1 MMEVE
6 KYIEKGNNYIVIF
19 TNFDNIQELGVHK
32 SNLCLESNG
41 YTCCW
46 VIAKSREIE
55 KIILYVREN
64 GENRIYKADYTY
76 RENIE
81 GRRYKIYYK
90 NLEFI
95 ESSIANWQDFA
106 NTQNPIRYINK

>member
-1 MMEVE
+1 MEVE
-6 KYIEKGNNYIVIF
+6 KHIEKNYNYIVIF
-19 TNFDNIQELGVHK
+19 TNFDN
-32 SNLCLESNG
+32 NLNLAEQRNNLSLESNG

-46 VIAKSREIE
+46 IIAKSRKIE
-55 KIILYVREN
+55 KIILYIREN
-64 GENRIYKADYTY
+64 GENRIYKADYDH

-95 ESSIANWQDFA
+95 EYTAANWKDFT
-106 NTQNPIRYINK
+106 NTQSPIRYINK